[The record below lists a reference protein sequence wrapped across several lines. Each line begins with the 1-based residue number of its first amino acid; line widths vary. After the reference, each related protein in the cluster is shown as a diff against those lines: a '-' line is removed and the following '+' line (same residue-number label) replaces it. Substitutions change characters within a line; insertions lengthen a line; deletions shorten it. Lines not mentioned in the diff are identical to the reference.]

1 MKVAVVGSRNLN
13 INIAEYLD
21 CEMVTELV
29 SGGARGIDSLAEE
42 YARRKG
48 IPRKIFYPDYD
59 AYGRIAPLMRN
70 REIVAY
76 ADLVIALWDGC
87 SRGTK
92 NAIDHARQL
101 KKPLKIFIFP
111 GNDAHSL
118 FSEPIVM

>member
-13 INIAEYLD
+13 INIETYLD
-21 CEMVTELV
+21 GEMITELV

-42 YARRKG
+42 YARHRG
-48 IPRKIFYPDYD
+48 IPQTIFYPDYD
-59 AYGRIAPLMRN
+59 HHGRIAPLLRN

-76 ADLVIALWDGC
+76 ADLVIALWDGR

-101 KKPLKIFIFP
+101 KKPLKIYIFP
-111 GNDAHSL
+111 GDDDPVL
-118 FSEPIVM
+118 FSDPYLL